1 MSRPIDKI
9 TDALDRE
16 NLRYRRSGSELIAQ
30 CPAHEDQDP
39 SLSIKEAEDRVL
51 LNCHTGCEAGE
62 IVEALGLSF
71 GDLFDE
77 KPEPPKPKKAPPKKI
92 DPLPSEEQIES
103 WHRTL
108 LEDEAQLAELVR
120 SRGWNRQTLEELKIG
135 SDAGRI
141 TIPIRNAEGA
151 LINLIKHLAIRKPGT
166 PGNDRKS
173 LALTGRP
180 RAPLFGPDALK
191 VGELLFLLEGEGDA
205 ITAAAL
211 GLSAIGIPGAN
222 GWRKAFA
229 EQLANRRIVIVPDCD
244 EPGRKLAEKA
254 RADLIAS
261 GCEVRVL
268 DLESREPAPVKGFD
282 LADYTRKSLEGLDP
296 SEANLKAIGRE
307 LSEWA
312 EKLPPEGERAKPSG
326 PVPDT
331 AELLEEVSNSISR
344 FVILPSEEALIAVSL
359 WVLHTWAIGAAH
371 ATPYLLVVS
380 PVMRSGKTRL
390 VETLACLVSNPW
402 AISNPTEAILFRK
415 LDTGEVTMLVDEVD
429 GLFKSS
435 QERTEPIRTVLNSG
449 TRRGS
454 VVSRC
459 APNSFEVLDH
469 EVFAAK
475 ALFGIDE
482 GNRIPATIRDRS
494 IEISMKRKT
503 SEEPIER
510 FIHRKANALLEPT
523 RDRLASWAAANVD
536 QLSEAEPHLPESLN
550 DRAAEGWEP
559 LFAIA
564 DLAGGW
570 WPDRAR
576 EAANT
581 LSGAEEEEA
590 TFSLMILSEIERLL
604 GSSLT
609 IGTSEIIEALNS
621 DDQLPFGDW
630 RQGQGINPRTL
641 AKLLKPFGLKSKK
654 VRLSSGETLQGFH
667 RTQLEELFSRWLASG
682 GANVPEHPEQGDE
695 PEHLNPHGSG
705 DVPQVP
711 EHSGG
716 RENPEHLPEHF
727 GSEEEQAVIS

>member
-1 MSRPIDKI
+1 MRPIEKV
-9 TDALDRE
+9 TEALDRRE
-16 NLRYRRSGSELIAQ
+16 LRVVKSGSGLMAQ
-30 CPAHEDQDP
+30 CPAHDDRSP
-39 SLSIKEAEDRVL
+39 SLSITEAGDRIL
-51 LNCHTGCEAGE
+51 LNCHRGCEFSE
-62 IVEALGLSF
+62 IMEALGLEQADAF
-71 GDLFDE
+71 EG
-77 KPEPPKPKKAPPKKI
+77 KPEPRATAAKKAPPKKA
-92 DPLPSEEQIES
+92 PLPSEQEIEAWS
-103 WHRTL
+103 RAL
-108 LEDEAQLAELVR
+108 LKDEDLLAELLR
-120 SRGWNRQTLEELKIG
+120 SRGWDRETLAELKVG
-135 SDAGRI
+135 FHSGRI
-141 TIPIRNAEGA
+141 TIPIRNPEGE
-151 LINLIKHLAIRKPGT
+151 LINLLRHLAIRKPGT

-173 LALTGRP
+173 IALTGHP
-180 RAPLFGPDALK
+180 RALLFGPNALESD
-191 VGELLFLLEGEGDA
+191 GLLFLLEGEADT

-211 GLSAIGIPGAN
+211 GLSAVGIPGAN
-222 GWRKAFA
+222 GWRKSFA

-244 EPGRKLAEKA
+244 EPGRGLAE
-254 RADLIAS
+254 RASSDLIAA
-261 GCEVRVL
+261 GCSVRVL
-268 DLESREPAPVKGFD
+268 DLGSQGPAPFEGFD
-282 LADYTRKSLEGLDP
+282 LADYTRRSLEGLDP
-296 SEANLKAIGRE
+296 SETNRKAIGRE
-307 LSEWA
+307 LTEWA
-312 EKLPPEGERAKPSG
+312 EKLPAEGEAPKPSG
-326 PVPDT
+326 PAPDT
-331 AELLEEVSNSISR
+331 AELLEEVSDAIRR

-429 GLFKSS
+429 GLFKSA

-469 EVFAAK
+469 DVFAAK

-482 GNRIPATIRDRS
+482 GNRIPATIKDRS

-523 RDRLASWAAANVD
+523 RERLALWAEANTD
-536 QLSEAEPHLPESLN
+536 QLAEAEPHLPESLN

-564 DLAGGW
+564 DLAGSE
-570 WPDRAR
+570 WPEQARA
-576 EAANT
+576 AAIM

-590 TFSLMILSEIERLL
+590 TFSLMILAEIERLL

-609 IGTSEIIEALNS
+609 IGTGEILEALNGE
-621 DDQLPFGDW
+621 DELPFGDW
-630 RQGQGINPRTL
+630 RQGQGINARTL

-667 RTQLEELFSRWLASG
+667 RTQLEELFNRWLSSR
-682 GANVPEHPEQGDE
+682 GANVPEHPEQGGE
-695 PEHLNPHGSG
+695 PEHLNPHERS

-711 EHSGG
+711 EHPPRS
-716 RENPEHLPEHF
+716 ENPEQVPEHF
-727 GSEEEQAVIS
+727 GSEAEQRAGS